1 MNETTRDIHRPAV
14 KHQAS
19 LSLETVIVF
28 PLVLIIVLMFSIA
41 VQGEQDAMIL
51 SHALDQT
58 AKEIAL
64 LLPVADLL
72 ERVADPE
79 MLVKQWIPNDLLAH
93 VALDG
98 MTDIAATVLVSPFIP
113 VSYTHLDVYKR
124 QPSR

>member
-1 MNETTRDIHRPAV
+1 VNDTTRDIHCPAV
-14 KHQAS
+14 KHRAS

-28 PLVLIIVLMFSIA
+28 PLVLIIVLMLSLA

-72 ERVADPE
+72 ESVADPE
-79 MLVKQWIPNDLLAH
+79 TLVKQWIPYRLL
-93 VALDG
+93 
-98 MTDIAATVLVSPFIP
+98 PRRQ
-113 VSYTHLDVYKR
+113 KR
-124 QPSR
+124 HFAY